1 MLKIGLNFP
10 LRLILNARMLSHFS
24 GAQLFT
30 NLWTVA
36 CQAPLSME
44 FSRQEHWSVLPS
56 QPPGDLSN
64 PGIEPPLPV
73 SPALQ
78 ADSLPTEPPGKPEI
92 NIILELKVEIQIEH
106 CLMKAKV
113 SLMLKFIC
121 SIPLEKRRKLR
132 NLY

>member
-1 MLKIGLNFP
+1 MDCSLPGSSTHGFLQAIILEWVAIG
-10 LRLILNARMLSHFS
+10 S
-24 GAQLFT
+24 
-30 NLWTVA
+30 
-36 CQAPLSME
+36 
-44 FSRQEHWSVLPS
+44 SRGS
-56 QPPGDLSN
+56 SN

>member
-1 MLKIGLNFP
+1 
-10 LRLILNARMLSHFS
+10 MLSHFS